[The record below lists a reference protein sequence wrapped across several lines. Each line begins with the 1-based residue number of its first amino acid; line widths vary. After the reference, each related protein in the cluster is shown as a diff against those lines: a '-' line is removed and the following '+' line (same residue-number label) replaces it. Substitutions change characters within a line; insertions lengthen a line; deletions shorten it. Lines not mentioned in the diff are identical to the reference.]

1 MGTNKSTNNAANVAV
16 NNVTNRSEIKEV
28 LVSREKIAE
37 KVRELGQIISKDYE
51 GKELVLIGVL
61 KGAFIFL
68 ADLIREITIPVDM
81 DFIAVSSYADGTK
94 SSGVVRLIKDMDVS
108 ISDKHVLIVEDIVD
122 TGLTLN
128 HLKNLFSTRGP
139 KSVKICSIF
148 DKPSRRLVD
157 INVDY
162 KGIEI
167 PNEFVIGYG
176 LDFAERY
183 RNLPD
188 LCILDP
194 NVYRHD

>member
-1 MGTNKSTNNAANVAV
+1 MKNGNSQIGEIL
-16 NNVTNRSEIKEV
+16 VT
-28 LVSREKIAE
+28 REQIAQRV
-37 KVRELGQIISKDYE
+37 KELGQKISEDYK

-94 SSGVVRLIKDMDVS
+94 TSGVVRIIKDMDIS
-108 ISDKHVLIVEDIVD
+108 ISVKHVLIVEDIVD

-128 HLKNLFSTRGP
+128 HLKELFSTRNP
-139 KSVKICSIF
+139 KSLKICAIF
-148 DKPSRRLVD
+148 DKPSRRLVP
-157 INVDY
+157 IEIDY

-167 PNEFVIGYG
+167 PNKFVIGYG
-176 LDFAERY
+176 LDYAGKY

-188 LCILDP
+188 LCVLNTDNID
-194 NVYRHD
+194 DKKE

>member
-1 MGTNKSTNNAANVAV
+1 MKAEKM
-16 NNVTNRSEIKEV
+16 EIKEV
-28 LVSREKIAE
+28 LVSKEQIAK
-37 KVRELGQIISKDYE
+37 KVKELGQKISKDYE
-51 GKELVLIGVL
+51 NEELVLIGVL

-94 SSGVVRLIKDMDVS
+94 TSGVVRLIKDMDIS
-108 ISDKHVLIVEDIVD
+108 ISGKHVLIVEDIVD

-128 HLKNLFSTRGP
+128 HLKKLFSTRSP
-139 KSVKICSIF
+139 KSVRICAIF
-148 DKPSRRLVD
+148 DKPSRRLEQ
-157 INVDY
+157 INIDY

-176 LDFAERY
+176 LDYAGRF

-194 NVYRHD
+194 GNIPRTDTK